1 MEIAMK
7 RMKRMLST
15 VLRSLSTF
23 IPLESGDMLSPRRK
37 SQLLKGKMHSRLDKH
52 HASKIDLAK
61 AAQHSHH
68 HQHSHH

>member
-1 MEIAMK
+1 MK

-15 VLRSLSTF
+15 VLRSLSAF
-23 IPLESGDMLSPRRK
+23 IPLESGDMLSARRK
-37 SQLLKGKMHSRLDKH
+37 SQMLKGKMHSRLDKH

-61 AAQHSHH
+61 ATQRAHIHH

>member
-1 MEIAMK
+1 MK

-37 SQLLKGKMHSRLDKH
+37 SELLKGKMPMRLDKH
-52 HASKIDLAK
+52 HTTKIDLAK
-61 AAQHSHH
+61 ATQHARHHH
-68 HQHSHH
+68 HQHAHH

>member
-1 MEIAMK
+1 MK

-23 IPLESGDMLSPRRK
+23 IPLETGDMLSPRRK
-37 SQLLKGKMHSRLDKH
+37 SQMLKGKMHSRLDKH

-61 AAQHSHH
+61 ATQHAHHH